1 MEKRIAELDVV
12 VMKLVSCVHF
22 LLTSVQTFV
31 CKQKQF
37 RKMAAVV
44 DDLEAVLIEAH
55 NVKGWKWVHE
65 QPLWIT
71 WSLEKFG
78 TF

>member
-1 MEKRIAELDVV
+1 MAELDVV
-12 VMKLVSCVHF
+12 VMKLVSWIHF
-22 LLTSVQTFV
+22 PQLFVQTFV
-31 CKQKQF
+31 RKQKQF

-44 DDLEAVLIEAH
+44 DNLEAVLIEAH